1 VRQARL
7 ARPRRAAAADH
18 PRRAGAS
25 VRAAEGAQA
34 QQPGRRLLGDQ
45 GVDLGHR
52 DRLRQAERRQDPR
65 QPAGEHGLPRAGRS
79 EEEEVVAPRRRH
91 LQRPLRRLLPAHL
104 GEVGRSHHDVGGEG
118 GSGDGRHLGL
128 SRQMLDRLGEAPQP
142 QHRDGFERRR
152 FGGVGRRQQD
162 LLEAQPAPEVGDGEA
177 AAHRADGAV
186 EAELAADQPA
196 GQGLLRDLLVG
207 REHRQGDS
215 EVEVVPLLAEVGGS
229 EIDDDGLGFQVEATV
244 LDRGAHP
251 LAALADCG
259 IGEPHDLN
267 LWESVV
273 DVDLDL
279 DGAGFDAPGGGG
291 DGSG

>member
-1 VRQARL
+1 M
-7 ARPRRAAAADH
+7 AA
-18 PRRAGAS
+18 S
-25 VRAAEGAQA
+25 
-34 QQPGRRLLGDQ
+34 
-45 GVDLGHR
+45 
-52 DRLRQAERRQDPR
+52 
-65 QPAGEHGLPRAGRS
+65 
-79 EEEEVVAPRRRH
+79 RRH

-104 GEVGRSHHDVGGEG
+104 GEVGRSHDDVGGEG
-118 GSGDGRHLGL
+118 RSGDGGHLGL
-128 SRQMLDRLGEAPQP
+128 ARQVLDRLGEAPQP

-152 FGGVGRRQQD
+152 LGGVGRRQQD

-177 AAHRADGAV
+177 AAHGADGAV

-196 GQGLLRDLLVG
+196 GEGLLRDLLVG
-207 REHRQGDS
+207 REHRQGDG

-251 LAALADCG
+251 LAALADRG
-259 IGEPHDLN
+259 VGKPHDLN

-279 DGAGFDAPGGGG
+279 DGAGFDAPGSGG